1 MSASIIPLKISQL
14 ALLVSQRKHIP
25 VRAALGYI
33 YDSPFY
39 AKLYDENAKWWYLD
53 TESLYRLLE
62 QSWLS
67 QGRIVSNNVIVFLTF
82 CAENYAKKHDMT
94 SLEAYALF
102 RRYGVDEYLVNGF
115 DMLHTQGEDMILHDI
130 DILSTIEKS
139 NLKQKY
145 GLKALQ
151 KYLKIS
157 RWLYWWLF

>member
-25 VRAALGYI
+25 VRAALSYI

-39 AKLYDENAKWWYLD
+39 TKLYDENAKWWYLD

-62 QSWLS
+62 QSWVKNN
-67 QGRIVSNNVIVFLTF
+67 RAESNNVVVFLTF
-82 CAENYAKKHDMT
+82 CAENYAKRHNMT

-115 DMLHTQGEDMILHDI
+115 DMLHTQGEDGILQDI
-130 DILSTIEKS
+130 EIFINNRK
-139 NLKQKY
+139 K
-145 GLKALQ
+145 
-151 KYLKIS
+151 
-157 RWLYWWLF
+157 

>member
-14 ALLVSQRKHIP
+14 ALLVSLRKHIP
-25 VRAALGYI
+25 VRAALAYI

-39 AKLYDENAKWWYLD
+39 AKLYDESAKWWYFD

-62 QSWLS
+62 QSWS
-67 QGRIVSNNVIVFLTF
+67 PSGRVVSNNVIVFLTF
-82 CAENYAKKHDMT
+82 STENYAKRHGMT

-130 DILSTIEKS
+130 DIFINNRK
-139 NLKQKY
+139 K
-145 GLKALQ
+145 
-151 KYLKIS
+151 
-157 RWLYWWLF
+157 